1 MKKIALVVCA
11 LMLIS
16 VVACTTNDKNPNN
29 TNNGAG
35 NNGAGNNVGDEV
47 RDDIDDA
54 LDINNNG
61 ANANNNDMA
70 DEETLTG
77 TAEGYGGEV
86 TVTVK
91 VKGNDIISVEA
102 MGKDE
107 TQGVGSMA
115 IDELPDRI
123 AQANSTNVDGVSGAT
138 RTSDAIKEAV
148 DNALSESIQSKE

>member
-1 MKKIALVVCA
+1 
-11 LMLIS
+11 
-16 VVACTTNDKNPNN
+16 
-29 TNNGAG
+29 
-35 NNGAGNNVGDEV
+35 
-47 RDDIDDA
+47 
-54 LDINNNG
+54 
-61 ANANNNDMA
+61 MA